1 MQDLTYHLVDVFT
14 NEPFGGNQL
23 AVFTNP
29 PELSS
34 ETMQAI
40 AKELNL
46 SESTFV
52 YPPRDQNNDFHV
64 RIFTPAQELPMA
76 GHPTVG
82 TGFVLAKLGMLGT
95 MDSQKVIVL
104 EEGVGPIQV
113 TINVDSEGNPTII
126 QMRQPLPQF
135 GDILDRQLMAD
146 LFTLS
151 IDDISPNSPAQVVTT
166 GTPFLFV
173 PIQSLEAIG
182 KIKVRLDIWEEHLK
196 GTLAEKLFVFT
207 PETQYETST
216 VHSRMFAPSL
226 GIREDPA
233 TGSASGPLGAYLIK
247 YGIVPSGHIISEQ
260 GFEMGRPSFITI
272 DIGFDG
278 INFTDVVIGGETVYM
293 GKGALNLHM

>member
-1 MQDLTYHLVDVFT
+1 MQELNYHLVDVFT
-14 NEPFGGNQL
+14 NVAFGGNQL

-29 PELSS
+29 PPLSTQ
-34 ETMQAI
+34 TMQAI

-52 YPPRDQNNDFHV
+52 YPPKDANNDFHV

-82 TGFVLAKLGMLGT
+82 TAYVLAKLGILGAIER
-95 MDSQKVIVL
+95 QKVIIF

-113 TINVDSEGNPTII
+113 TINADADGQPTVI
-126 QMRQPLPQF
+126 QMRQPMPQF
-135 GDILDRQLMAD
+135 GDIIDRQLIAD

-151 IDDISPNSPAQVVTT
+151 LADVSPNSPAQVVTT
-166 GTPFLFV
+166 GTPFLIV

-182 KIKVRLDIWEEHLK
+182 KIKVRLDIWEDHLK
-196 GTLAEKLFVFT
+196 GTSAEKLFVFT

-233 TGSASGPLGAYLIK
+233 TGSASGPLGAYLVK
-247 YGIVPSGHIISEQ
+247 YGIVNKGHIVSEQ
-260 GFEMGRPSFITI
+260 GVEMGRPSFISI

-278 INFTDVVIGGETVYM
+278 INFTDIVIGGETVYM
-293 GKGALNLHM
+293 GHGSLHLHE